1 MCPVGQWCCSRQCKS
16 NTRVERAFLLN
27 DLVFSSLLRVMLN
40 LEAEASHVGALK
52 RDIERLVPYVN
63 AGGFR
68 AKCAAVLD
76 LMLIV
81 VLL

>member
-1 MCPVGQWCCSRQCKS
+1 MTPSL
-16 NTRVERAFLLN
+16 AFI
-27 DLVFSSLLRVMLN
+27 FQSCLLRVDPN

-68 AKCAAVLD
+68 AKSVAILD
-76 LMLIV
+76 SALMRFPL
-81 VLL
+81 

>member
-1 MCPVGQWCCSRQCKS
+1 MCLVGQWCCSRQCKS
-16 NTRVERAFLLN
+16 NTRVERAFLLIAF
-27 DLVFSSLLRVMLN
+27 VFSSLLRVAVN
-40 LEAEASHVGALK
+40 FEAEASHVGALK

-68 AKCAAVLD
+68 AKCAANLD
-76 LMLIV
+76 LMLMV

>member
-1 MCPVGQWCCSRQCKS
+1 MRGG
-16 NTRVERAFLLN
+16 
-27 DLVFSSLLRVMLN
+27 N
-40 LEAEASHVGALK
+40 LEAAASHVGALK

-68 AKCAAVLD
+68 AKCAAIVD
-76 LMLIV
+76 LMLLV